1 MNLTAT
7 YGTKILKY
15 WKIIIVHF
23 ENINSG
29 INLNNIS
36 RSKYIF
42 GKQQNDKYYCQV
54 YIYHLVIF

>member
-42 GKQQNDKYYCQV
+42 GKQQSDKYYFQV

>member
-42 GKQQNDKYYCQV
+42 GKQQNDKCYFQV

>member
-7 YGTKILKY
+7 YGTKTLKY

-42 GKQQNDKYYCQV
+42 GKQQNDKYYFQV